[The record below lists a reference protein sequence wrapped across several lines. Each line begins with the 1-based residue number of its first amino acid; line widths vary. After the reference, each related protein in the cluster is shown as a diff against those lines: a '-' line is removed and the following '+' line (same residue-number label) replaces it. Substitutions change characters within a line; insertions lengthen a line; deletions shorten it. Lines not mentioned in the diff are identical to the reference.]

1 MSLVILPVSAL
12 LILLNPAG
20 QDERYLEILLGA
32 IAGCGAPIL
41 GMVILKQQPR
51 NRIGW
56 LWLVYGLAMAL
67 FSLSF
72 ALKYQANSSPP
83 PGYSD
88 PLFTMLL
95 FSETASII
103 RLIGVV
109 LLILWF
115 PDGQPPSCRWR
126 FMHWWVGIAFVFM
139 TLQLFSVRVP
149 WTEVE
154 GVVGGAPTVAN
165 PIGFLPDR
173 LNPVFNILTPIGFFS
188 IIGMSLLAVVSII
201 VRYRSAGQMVRTQIR
216 WFVLGSISYA
226 LVIVGFL
233 IFLEFNE
240 VIAGVLG
247 SLAILPFY
255 LAIGI
260 AITRYRL
267 YDIDLI
273 IRKTLVYAI
282 LTVAL
287 ALLYFGLVTLLQ
299 SLSAS
304 VFGLRSPVIIVLSTL
319 AIAAL
324 FNPLRRRIQ
333 DVIDRRFYRK
343 KYDAE
348 AALARFAQAAR
359 NETDIQCLNEALL
372 EVIQETV
379 QPEEIRIWIKPSR
392 RV

>member
-1 MSLVILPVSAL
+1 
-12 LILLNPAG
+12 
-20 QDERYLEILLGA
+20 
-32 IAGCGAPIL
+32 
-41 GMVILKQQPR
+41 
-51 NRIGW
+51 
-56 LWLVYGLAMAL
+56 MAL

-115 PDGQPPSCRWR
+115 PDGQPPSRRWR
-126 FMHWWVGIAFVFM
+126 FMHWWVIVSFIFL

-173 LNPVFNILTPIGFFS
+173 LNPIFYILTPIGFFS
-188 IIGMSLLAVVSII
+188 IIVMSLLAVVSII
-201 VRYRSAGQMVRTQIR
+201 VRYRSSGQMVRAQIL
-216 WFVLGSISYA
+216 WFVLGSIAYA
-226 LVIVGFL
+226 FSIVGFL
-233 IFLEFNE
+233 FLLEFNE
-240 VIAGVLG
+240 ELAGVIG

-267 YDIDLI
+267 WDIDVI

-282 LTVAL
+282 LTGTL
-287 ALLYFGLVTLLQ
+287 ALLYLGLVTLLQ
-299 SLSAS
+299 SLTAS
-304 VFGLRSPVIIVLSTL
+304 VFGLQSPVITVLSTL

-324 FNPLRRRIQ
+324 FNPLRTRIQ
-333 DVIDRRFYRK
+333 NAIDHRFYRK

-348 AALARFAQAAR
+348 KALAQFAEAAR
-359 NETDIQCLNEALL
+359 NETDIECLNQALIETL
-372 EVIQETV
+372 QETM
-379 QPEEIRIWIKPSR
+379 QPEHVQLWLKPQERKRSGL
-392 RV
+392 